1 MSLQIKSTHRIWD
14 KVYSDYEFSPSVSIF
29 PSFKVPGPFI
39 TYDISHY
46 FGELV
51 DLNVYD
57 ELEEKALKVF
67 KENTASNEYMMA
79 LDWQHEC
86 YWVNPHLEFER
97 NEFDEWMI
105 PVFPN
110 GDYYFFIQKDF
121 KWGYLGHPWEE
132 SITIFGEELIESF
145 ERNKPEM
152 FQNILRQG

>member
-1 MSLQIKSTHRIWD
+1 MGNWMEYTDEEYDQIWD
-14 KVYSDYEFSPSVSIF
+14 RIDSKLKFSPSDSIF
-29 PSFKVPGPFI
+29 PSFKVPSPFV

-46 FGELV
+46 FGESIN
-51 DLNVYD
+51 DL
-57 ELEEKALKVF
+57 ESKALQAF
-67 KENTASNEYMMA
+67 KKNTASNEYIMA

-97 NEFDEWMI
+97 NEFNEWII

-121 KWGYLGHPWEE
+121 KWGYLGHPWEK
-132 SITIFGEELIESF
+132 SITIFGKELIESF

-152 FQNILRQG
+152 FRNILRQG